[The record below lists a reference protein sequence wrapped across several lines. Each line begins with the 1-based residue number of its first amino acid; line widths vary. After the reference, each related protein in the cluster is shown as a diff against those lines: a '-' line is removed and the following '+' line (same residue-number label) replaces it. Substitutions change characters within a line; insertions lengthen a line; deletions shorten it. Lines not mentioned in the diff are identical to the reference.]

1 MKKRLTFLA
10 ISVLLLTTSCSDDID
25 DNINLEATTSENFYG
40 LFQAEITNQTQTFSF
55 DSESGLVTFI
65 SDKGVYLTI
74 DGSCLRKNGQ
84 PVTGQVDLEFI
95 EIFDRSTMLLTNKLT
110 MGLDNGQKKLLISG
124 GEFYINVRQDNVSLT
139 LTCEMSLAVPTAL
152 TGGTAPEMAPFKGTV
167 DTNGSIMWEL
177 SPMTELWNGTLN
189 PSSNEPSYNA
199 LISNFGWFNCDYFMN
214 SNLPMTEIT
223 ANVPAGYGY
232 GNSIILLVTRN
243 IQNSL
248 GTIGGVYP
256 IGLDCH
262 LIFLSE
268 KDGKFY
274 YSIKENQTL
283 INNHVVNFSL
293 SEIQLATAE
302 EMRTIIDALD

>member
-1 MKKRLTFLA
+1 MKKRFTYLA
-10 ISVLLLTTSCSDDID
+10 LSILLLATSCSDDID
-25 DNINLEATTSENFYG
+25 DNINLEATTSEKFYG
-40 LFQAEITNQTQTFSF
+40 LFQAEMTNQTQTFAF

-65 SDKGVYLTI
+65 SDNGVYLTI

-84 PVTGQVDLEFI
+84 PVTGQVNLEFI

-124 GEFYINVRQDNVSLT
+124 GEFYINVTQDNVNLT
-139 LTCEMSLAVPTAL
+139 LTCEMLLAVPTAL
-152 TGGTAPEMAPFKGTV
+152 TGGTVPEMAPFTGTV
-167 DTNGSIMWEL
+167 DANGNIIWEL

-189 PSSNEPSYNA
+189 PNSNEQSYNA

-223 ANVPAGYGY
+223 ANVPTGYGY

-243 IQNSL
+243 IPNSL

-268 KDGKFY
+268 KEGKFY
-274 YSIKENQTL
+274 YNIKENQTL
-283 INNHVVNFSL
+283 INNHVVNFTL
-293 SEIQLATAE
+293 SELQLATAE
-302 EMRTIIDALD
+302 EIRTIIDALD

>member
-1 MKKRLTFLA
+1 MKKRFTYLA
-10 ISVLLLTTSCSDDID
+10 LSILLLATSCSDDID
-25 DNINLEATTSENFYG
+25 DNINLEATTSEKFYG
-40 LFQAEITNQTQTFSF
+40 LFQAEMTNQTQTFAF
-55 DSESGLVTFI
+55 DSESGLVTFV
-65 SDKGVYLTI
+65 SDNGVYLTI

-84 PVTGQVDLEFI
+84 PVTGQVNLEFI

-124 GEFYINVRQDNVSLT
+124 GEFYINATQDNVNLT

-152 TGGTAPEMAPFKGTV
+152 TGGTVPEMAPFTGTV
-167 DTNGSIMWEL
+167 DANGNIIWEL

-189 PSSNEPSYNA
+189 PNSNEQSYNA

-223 ANVPAGYGY
+223 ANVPTGYGY

-243 IQNSL
+243 IPNSL

-268 KDGKFY
+268 KEGKFY
-274 YSIKENQTL
+274 YNIKENQTL
-283 INNHVVNFSL
+283 INNHVVNFTL
-293 SEIQLATAE
+293 SELQLATAE
-302 EMRTIIDALD
+302 EIRTIIDALD